1 MHVIPLKT
9 QQALLR
15 ISRFRRQIIFATV
28 LINVLGYALVSWILV
43 QSRQAYQAHA
53 ETTAQNV
60 AQMLRHNI
68 FNSLQNVEMN
78 LLAAKAEIERQQAVL
93 SQHPED
99 LKSFLAH
106 APARFPFLSHIEIAD
121 TDSVSQQDS
130 APFPPPRMHAAY
142 SSSAHFHFLR
152 DHPLAGLYIS
162 RHQSRQK
169 DNEALL
175 LSRRFNHPDG
185 SFAGVLSYQ
194 FNLRHFHTLFSSL
207 DIGENG
213 VVSLW
218 HDKLGTIA
226 AHSASP
232 NEPAQSLAVASVAR
246 QTPRADTRERWLVVA
261 ESPEDKMLRTTAVH
275 KVSSFPLYV
284 SVGLAAEDYFAKWWQ
299 SFGTASESLL
309 LFTMMTTLA
318 ALSIY
323 HTRSPRFFLATGKC
337 VSNAPRCH
345 RSPFRS
351 RSRTSLLASSLIRPA
366 WRRDRLNLQPIEPL
380 EENLLTEG

>member
-9 QQALLR
+9 QQALAR
-15 ISRFRRQIIFATV
+15 KSRFRRQIIFFTV
-28 LINVLGYALVSWILV
+28 LINVLGYALVSWILA

-78 LLAAKAEIERQQAVL
+78 LLAAKAEIERQQALL
-93 SQHPED
+93 SQHPEA
-99 LKSFLAH
+99 LKSFMAH
-106 APARFPFLSHIEIAD
+106 APARFPFLSHIEVAE
-121 TDSVSQQDS
+121 TDSVSQQGA
-130 APFPPPRMHAAY
+130 APASPSHEHITG
-142 SSSAHFHFLR
+142 STHFRFLR
-152 DHPLAGLYIS
+152 DHPLAGLHIS
-162 RHQSRQK
+162 RHAPNQK
-169 DNEALL
+169 GDETLL
-175 LSRRFNHPDG
+175 MSRRFNHLDG
-185 SFAGVLSYQ
+185 SFAGILSHQ
-194 FNLRHFHTLFSSL
+194 FSLRHFHALFSSL
-207 DIGENG
+207 EIGENG

-226 AHSASP
+226 SHSQSP
-232 NEPAQSLAVASVAR
+232 KDSTQPLAVTTAEW
-246 QTPRADTRERWLVVA
+246 QKPRTDMRERWLFVA
-261 ESPEDKMLRTTAVH
+261 ESPEDKALRTTAVH

-299 SFGTASESLL
+299 SVGTASESLL

-323 HTRSPRFFLATGKC
+323 HTRSPRFFLATEKC
-337 VSNAPRCH
+337 ASRAPPCH

-366 WRRDRLNLQPIEPL
+366 WRRDRLNPEPIDPL
-380 EENLLTEG
+380 EGNLLTEG